1 MVHIDPNGTQAALP
15 VLAVVHSIVRDAC
28 QTAEQAALNARH
40 ISTVSCLLFHKSPYT
55 NLTTLEVLLSNQSCW
70 CGAELLEN
78 LLAEENVM
86 DVVGALEYDP
96 ELAARQN
103 HRQFLREHVIFKE
116 VRSPAL
122 YLVPCK

>member
-1 MVHIDPNGTQAALP
+1 MNDISSSKGTLW
-15 VLAVVHSIVRDAC
+15 VVG
-28 QTAEQAALNARH
+28 E
-40 ISTVSCLLFHKSPYT
+40 
-55 NLTTLEVLLSNQSCW
+55 LLSQSCW
-70 CGAELLEN
+70 GVAELLEN

-116 VRSPAL
+116 VSFNCLAVYCSPLVLPRHTCKLPGIAL
-122 YLVPCK
+122 GHHCAD

>member
-1 MVHIDPNGTQAALP
+1 MGMLCVGG
-15 VLAVVHSIVRDAC
+15 
-28 QTAEQAALNARH
+28 E
-40 ISTVSCLLFHKSPYT
+40 
-55 NLTTLEVLLSNQSCW
+55 LLSQSCW
-70 CGAELLEN
+70 GVAELLEN

-116 VRSPAL
+116 VSYQLPGCVLISILCLPLVLPRHTCKLPGIAL
-122 YLVPCK
+122 RHHCAD

>member
-1 MVHIDPNGTQAALP
+1 MAF
-15 VLAVVHSIVRDAC
+15 
-28 QTAEQAALNARH
+28 TAFAD
-40 ISTVSCLLFHKSPYT
+40 
-55 NLTTLEVLLSNQSCW
+55 
-70 CGAELLEN
+70 LLET

-116 VRSPAL
+116 VCPPGITGPSPCNMCSTHHVL
-122 YLVPCK
+122 KLW

>member
-1 MVHIDPNGTQAALP
+1 MP
-15 VLAVVHSIVRDAC
+15 
-28 QTAEQAALNARH
+28 
-40 ISTVSCLLFHKSPYT
+40 
-55 NLTTLEVLLSNQSCW
+55 
-70 CGAELLEN
+70 AELLET

-116 VRSPAL
+116 VSFPEQCSVASSSQKIHLLLRDYAETRL
-122 YLVPCK
+122 ETTM

>member
-1 MVHIDPNGTQAALP
+1 MP
-15 VLAVVHSIVRDAC
+15 
-28 QTAEQAALNARH
+28 
-40 ISTVSCLLFHKSPYT
+40 
-55 NLTTLEVLLSNQSCW
+55 
-70 CGAELLEN
+70 AELLET

-116 VRSPAL
+116 VSFSEQCSVASFSQSIHLLLSNSKTTAKNHVKHDGRDDLCICCNKSTQQAFSCHSAL
-122 YLVPCK
+122 

>member
-1 MVHIDPNGTQAALP
+1 MAASH
-15 VLAVVHSIVRDAC
+15 AVR
-28 QTAEQAALNARH
+28 
-40 ISTVSCLLFHKSPYT
+40 
-55 NLTTLEVLLSNQSCW
+55 
-70 CGAELLEN
+70 GAELLET

-116 VRSPAL
+116 VSQQDLGLGPVVCHSMAL
-122 YLVPCK
+122 LCGAS